1 MLVEETDVKDAS
13 TRAWVY
19 PLSVKGRFQ
28 RLHRWSGLALQA
40 VLFVVPWL
48 SLHGAPLVRIDIPAR
63 RLYAFGSI
71 FTAQDTV
78 FLVLMGLF
86 AAFSLFFFTS
96 LFGRLWCGFACPQ
109 TVFLEEWIRPI
120 ERFIEGERGVRMAR
134 DKGAWSAEKIARKA
148 AKFTAFA
155 GVAGLVAMVV
165 VSWFAGAHALWTG
178 AAGMGAYGMVGIFSA
193 VLFLDF
199 AWFREQ
205 FCNYVCPY
213 ARFQGALSD
222 DESLIVSYNAGRG
235 EPRRAPGTKAVLGAG
250 TLLSSSLAFGGEAAG
265 TGACIDCKKCVAVC
279 PQGIDIREGFQL
291 ECIACARC
299 IDACEP
305 IMAKN
310 GQVSLIGYTSLSKS
324 RWIRPRTVAYGGL
337 LSAVGAAFLA
347 LLAGRSEVQA
357 TMNRA
362 PGPLYVVDAD
372 GWVRNTYLLR
382 LTNNSAKAEH
392 YTFSLGGLPADAE
405 AALPPVDLATDASVV
420 LPVIVRL
427 PAGDVSSR
435 TLALSLTIDAQEG
448 GDSISL
454 ATTFKTPG
462 TDGT

>member
-1 MLVEETDVKDAS
+1 VKDAS

-40 VLFVVPWL
+40 ILFVVPWI

-120 ERFIEGERGVRMAR
+120 EKFIEGDRGVRMAR
-134 DKGAWSAEKIARKA
+134 DKGGWTVEKAARKA

-155 GVAGLVAMVV
+155 AVAGLVSMVV

-178 AAGMGAYGMVGIFSA
+178 AAGPVAYSLVGVSSA

-222 DESLIVSYNAGRG
+222 DESLVVAYDAGRG
-235 EPRRAPGTKAVLGAG
+235 EPRRAPGAKAV
-250 TLLSSSLAFGGEAAG
+250 GGEVAA

-299 IDACEP
+299 IDACTP

-310 GQVSLIGYTSLSKS
+310 GQVSLIGYTSLSKT

-337 LSAVGAAFLA
+337 LSAIGAAFLA

-382 LTNNSAKAEH
+382 LANNGATAEH
-392 YTFSLGGLPADAE
+392 YTFTIGGVPAE
-405 AALPPVDLATDASVV
+405 AQADLPPVDLARDATVV
-420 LPVIVRL
+420 IPVIVRL
-427 PAGDVSSR
+427 PARDIGAR
-435 TLALSLTIDAQEG
+435 TLPLSLTIDAREG
-448 GDSISL
+448 GDNISL
-454 ATTFKTPG
+454 STTFKTPG
-462 TDGT
+462 TEGT